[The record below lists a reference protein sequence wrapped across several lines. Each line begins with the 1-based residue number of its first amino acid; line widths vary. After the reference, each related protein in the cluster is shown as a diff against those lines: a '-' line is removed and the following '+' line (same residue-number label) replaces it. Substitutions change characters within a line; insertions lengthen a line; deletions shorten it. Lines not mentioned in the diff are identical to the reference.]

1 MRNKGKKSLRRRLS
15 ECAALCAAALFLWGC
30 AGVEPEK
37 RAYPLAVSV
46 DYINGEYEVV
56 YGMANLPADTGQG
69 KDPQAG
75 GAEQNA
81 GTVFRGKDLKEIQK
95 LRAARLRVLAL
106 PRVCRQISHSIY
118 NLVFAVDVIHRNSQR
133 ICSCLLYT
141 SRCV

>member
-69 KDPQAG
+69 KDL
-75 GAEQNA
+75 
-81 GTVFRGKDLKEIQK
+81 R
-95 LRAARLRVLAL
+95 RAAR
-106 PRVCRQISHSIY
+106 
-118 NLVFAVDVIHRNSQR
+118 
-133 ICSCLLYT
+133 
-141 SRCV
+141 SRMRGLFSEEKI